1 MSKGND
7 TKERLLQSAERLMRG
22 CESMD
27 DVTSR
32 AIAAD
37 SGVNQALIN
46 YHFGSKEGLMK
57 AAMDR
62 ILEETASDL
71 LSVRTGTGDPRGALQ
86 SFLVQ
91 MADITVRYEKYI
103 RPFLP
108 GMMAEGSLD
117 TPLCIVPLFKE
128 YFGDSRTEG
137 ECRLMACEVV
147 TFLQMMFCRADEMLR
162 FAGVD
167 IRSKK
172 DRDGIIDAQMDLF
185 LGRE

>member
-1 MSKGND
+1 MIHIGD
-7 TKERLLQSAERLMRG
+7 QCTGAIQRQ
-22 CESMD
+22 
-27 DVTSR
+27 VTLS
-32 AIAAD
+32 
-37 SGVNQALIN
+37 N
-46 YHFGSKEGLMK
+46 GSSCL
-57 AAMDR
+57 
-62 ILEETASDL
+62 
-71 LSVRTGTGDPRGALQ
+71 VRW
-86 SFLVQ
+86 
-91 MADITVRYEKYI
+91 
-103 RPFLP
+103 LP
-108 GMMAEGSLD
+108 I
-117 TPLCIVPLFKE
+117 PLCIVPLFKE